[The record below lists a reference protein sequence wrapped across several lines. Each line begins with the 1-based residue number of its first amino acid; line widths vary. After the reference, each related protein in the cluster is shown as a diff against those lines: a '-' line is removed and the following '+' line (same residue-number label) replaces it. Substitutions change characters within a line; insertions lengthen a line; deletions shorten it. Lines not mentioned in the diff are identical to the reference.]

1 MSSRAIEF
9 LTIRIGGDIDEVLEA
24 FDAVG
29 TRAQR
34 LGRRMERT
42 GRRLTVGVTLP
53 IAGVGTAA
61 LKMASEAEEAGNKFD
76 VVMGSAADRVR
87 GRLEGLTA
95 TIPLT
100 TAEMERMAA
109 GVQDLLVPMGV
120 VRGEAADMSAD
131 MVELAG
137 DIASFNDVLPTEVLA
152 AMQSALA
159 GQSEPMRR
167 FGVDTRKTRLE
178 ALALEE
184 GLIRQGQ
191 ALDSTAQA
199 QAVMIAIQRDS
210 TDAMGDA
217 ARTIDSTSNQMKFM
231 VRNAKELSLSIG
243 GTLIPVVT
251 PLIAKAT
258 GLLGVMAALDPEI
271 IQVGVGIAAVA
282 ASIGPLL
289 IVGGKLAGVFSLV
302 LTPAGLIVAALAAMA
317 TTAVVVVKNWDVLA
331 LQGTLA
337 WTALKDAVFE
347 AVSRILG
354 SLELIP
360 LVGQKIRDLK
370 ADFDAFHEESLA
382 NANDRILELE
392 RRLSDSGAEMA
403 LLSESA
409 STAGDSVREV
419 GEAAATVALPAVEK
433 LDMGSRL
440 LASGMTRLQGDVESL
455 TSAQYALADGTNAA
469 ADAQDRLNDAQNKAR
484 GILGG
489 LGNLGRVLGIT
500 IPGLDAAS
508 GLLGAFGSFAGLF
521 ADGGTIPAGSFG
533 LVAEAGRPEIVS
545 SPTFV
550 SGPAAVTPMGASM
563 EAPAFVLPPAQDPI
577 EYAHNARFMR
587 AFDAWWREW
596 RGNGGGA

>member
-1 MSSRAIEF
+1 MSSRAIEL
-9 LTIRIGGDIDEVLEA
+9 LTIRIGGDIDEVLGA

-29 TRAQR
+29 TRAQQLSRR
-34 LGRRMERT
+34 LART
-42 GRRLTVGVTLP
+42 GRRLTFGVTLP
-53 IAGVGTAA
+53 LAGVGTAA

-76 VVMGSAADRVR
+76 VVMGGAADRVR
-87 GRLEGLTA
+87 TRLEGLTA

-100 TAEMERMAA
+100 TAEMEKMAA

-120 VRGEAADMSAD
+120 ARGEAADMSAN

-231 VRNAKELSLSIG
+231 LRNAKELSLTIG
-243 GTLIPVVT
+243 RTLIPVVT

-258 GLLGVMAALDPEI
+258 GLLGVLAELDPEI
-271 IQVGVGIAAVA
+271 VQVGVGIAAVA

-289 IVGGKLAGVFSLV
+289 IVGGKLAGVFGLIVS
-302 LTPAGLIVAALAAMA
+302 PAGLVVAALAAMA

-347 AVSRILG
+347 SISGILG
-354 SLELIP
+354 ALERLP
-360 LVGQKIRDLK
+360 LVGDKIRELK

-382 NANDRILELE
+382 AANDRILELE
-392 RRLSDSGAEMA
+392 GRLNTSGAEMA
-403 LLSESA
+403 AL
-409 STAGDSVREV
+409 
-419 GEAAATVALPAVEK
+419 AAATETAGESARALGSSTEDDTIPALDK
-433 LDMGSRL
+433 LNIASRIGADVT
-440 LASGMTRLQGDVESL
+440 ASLGRAFSDQADEVL
-455 TSAQYALADGTNAA
+455 ALARRLGLA
-469 ADAQDRLNDAQNKAR
+469 ADEQDRLNRAQQQAQ

-489 LGNLGRVLGIT
+489 LQRLGGVFGLA
-500 IPGLDAAS
+500 IPGLGAAQ
-508 GLLGAFGSFAGLF
+508 GLLGAFSSFAGLF

-550 SGPAAVTPMGASM
+550 AGPATVTPTGTAMTP
-563 EAPAFVLPPAQDPI
+563 PAFVLPPAQDPI
-577 EYAHNARFMR
+577 EYAHNSRFMR
-587 AFDAWWREW
+587 AFAEWWAEFQ
-596 RGNGGGA
+596 GNGGGR